1 MLMLTGPPFS
11 CSPLSEKHRQ
21 MYKKPKE
28 CFPNIAQLPET
39 LQRPC
44 FRSVAGSVNEVRISF
59 KQSPHIVPAI
69 MLVVFP
75 KCGFRFLFDCCCGFV
90 LGETKSHAFLAV
102 GVCAYAFLP
111 FPFPFLSVVFLRSWY
126 FFVFFFVYKLLCS
139 CGFACFRAVLRKKF
153 PEKSL
158 QKVW

>member
-75 KCGFRFLFDCCCGFV
+75 KCGFRFLFDCCCGFA

-126 FFVFFFVYKLLCS
+126 FFLYFFLYKLLCS

>member
-1 MLMLTGPPFS
+1 MLV
-11 CSPLSEKHRQ
+11 EKHRQ

-75 KCGFRFLFDCCCGFV
+75 KCGFRFLFDCCCGFA

-111 FPFPFLSVVFLRSWY
+111 FPFPFLSVVFMPFDLLFLPFDVCSGNAVSVVCVWCVFEFV
-126 FFVFFFVYKLLCS
+126 FFVFFS
-139 CGFACFRAVLRKKF
+139 
-153 PEKSL
+153 
-158 QKVW
+158 